1 MKNEKKYL
9 DGNQDIL
16 NNYTNDSS
24 LLKSSILKL
33 DFDNL
38 NNIVRCWD
46 CKQVPR
52 IVLDLEKNTILL
64 KCDSS
69 CQDKNINFT
78 KFFDILK
85 YYSTFNCCD
94 FCQIQAPKNNYYL
107 CKKCKNKILCDF
119 CKQKHDKNHE
129 LINIKYDST
138 CKEHCTPYTCF
149 CLTCKKNLCHYCL
162 INHDEN
168 HENYICNFNKIIYKK
183 NKLEEIENNIMNA
196 TYQKRNILKKID
208 LFIEELIK
216 KINFLKELK
225 ENFEQKFR
233 KKRFVVLLIYH
244 NYLKKMKDL
253 DFNYRIIKNME
264 EQINFGLPELVLNNN
279 DSLDKKMEKF
289 TNYVNNAIKSQF
301 SINQK
306 QAVQSFINPINKINI
321 FSDIDYKFVQ
331 KYKEEI
337 IEGCLD
343 LNKSLFIIYTR
354 SDIYFIS
361 KNNYQKKFE
370 LFDYIKS
377 CKRIN
382 DNKIVFFDGFRIT
395 FLDIINNSD
404 CKISNYIDIIDIN
417 ADYEDE
423 KYGLPDFKYSFF
435 SINLDLILC
444 DYYMDEIYIFSY
456 PNYKS
461 KIIDLKKMH
470 KDVLFVDN
478 ILLFQF
484 SNVDKKE
491 THIYDIQKMKAVI

>member
-24 LLKSSILKL
+24 ILKSSILKL

-225 ENFEQKFR
+225 F
-233 KKRFVVLLIYH
+233 
-244 NYLKKMKDL
+244 
-253 DFNYRIIKNME
+253 
-264 EQINFGLPELVLNNN
+264 
-279 DSLDKKMEKF
+279 
-289 TNYVNNAIKSQF
+289 
-301 SINQK
+301 
-306 QAVQSFINPINKINI
+306 
-321 FSDIDYKFVQ
+321 
-331 KYKEEI
+331 
-337 IEGCLD
+337 
-343 LNKSLFIIYTR
+343 
-354 SDIYFIS
+354 
-361 KNNYQKKFE
+361 
-370 LFDYIKS
+370 
-377 CKRIN
+377 
-382 DNKIVFFDGFRIT
+382 
-395 FLDIINNSD
+395 
-404 CKISNYIDIIDIN
+404 
-417 ADYEDE
+417 
-423 KYGLPDFKYSFF
+423 
-435 SINLDLILC
+435 
-444 DYYMDEIYIFSY
+444 
-456 PNYKS
+456 
-461 KIIDLKKMH
+461 
-470 KDVLFVDN
+470 
-478 ILLFQF
+478 
-484 SNVDKKE
+484 
-491 THIYDIQKMKAVI
+491 